1 MATHQKMSEYTGGM
15 YIAPKPST
23 SPANDFVVGTGGG
36 LSTIHHHPTQGFY
49 GAGNMSYDIY
59 AGQPPHNL
67 QGIEGNVYSKGET
80 STQTRGYYSTEGYE
94 TIDAPPQQT
103 PTASLESSGWSFG
116 LMSIVF
122 SIGLFLVSYSI
133 KDEIMILSKSDTP
146 LVLLI
151 SGLVIMLVGYL
162 GELMK

>member
-15 YIAPKPST
+15 YIAPKPAAGSAT
-23 SPANDFVVGTGGG
+23 DFVVGTGGG

-67 QGIEGNVYSKGET
+67 QGIEGNAYSKGET

-94 TIDAPPQQT
+94 TIDAPPT
-103 PTASLESSGWSFG
+103 VSSESSGWSFG
-116 LMSIVF
+116 LMTIVF

-133 KDEIMILSKSDTP
+133 KDEIMILSKSETP

-151 SGLVIMLVGYL
+151 SGLVMMLVGYL